1 MKRKSKSRSPCK
13 CFQLGVGLGGV
24 DFPLLFLYSR
34 YWPVPK
40 LNRHIDLWAWVIFSA
55 PREKS
60 RWFARSRNSQEMISI
75 VQPIINLEW
84 QSHSWALR
92 QLNQGLV
99 GPLRSKRWVMI
110 RFLTIDKF
118 NKRMKAWEQ
127 KLSFTISKNP
137 DHTIHIEK
145 WVEDIATHFHFCAA
159 VRGHFHYYLSNFIAQ
174 GSVILRSL
182 NNSHKTL
189 RNIAQNISNTF

>member
-1 MKRKSKSRSPCK
+1 M
-13 CFQLGVGLGGV
+13 GLGS
-24 DFPLLFLYSR
+24 LQCTQ
-34 YWPVPK
+34 
-40 LNRHIDLWAWVIFSA
+40 
-55 PREKS
+55 RES
-60 RWFARSRNSQEMISI
+60 RWFARSRNSQEIISI
-75 VQPIINLEW
+75 VQLIINLEW

-99 GPLRSKRWVMI
+99 GPLPSKRWVMI
-110 RFLTIDKF
+110 RFLTINKF

-137 DHTIHIEK
+137 DHMIHIEK

-159 VRGHFHYYLSNFIAQ
+159 ARGHFHYYLSNFIAQ

-189 RNIAQNISNTF
+189 RNIAQNISSIF